1 MQDAVANKPA
11 AETWRRLGILRRK
24 EDRLAEAEA
33 MYLRAIERD
42 PSLAEAHY
50 NLGNLYFALLRY
62 DPAAEEYGKV
72 LNLRADHAGAYRNLG
87 DLHMEQGR
95 YEAAA
100 QVWSRG
106 LRLVPGEVI
115 FYYGLGQAGGARPDR
130 RSRGQ
135 LSPLLA
141 EWKFEPAASRHPA
154 ATRRGIGGPAAMKG
168 WI

>member
-115 FYYGLGQAGGARPDR
+115 FYYGLGQALEAQGQIEGAAANYR
-130 RSRGQ
+130 RYLQSGNLNPQ
-135 LSPLLA
+135 Q
-141 EWKFEPAASRHPA
+141 A
-154 ATRRGIGGPAAMKG
+154 ATLRQHVEGLEARLR
-168 WI
+168 